1 VLKGSNGRRSA
12 IAACAKR
19 RSAARLQRSSS
30 LKISVGRAGE
40 PAYFQSSNLVRRGF
54 CRDCGTPLTYE
65 FEGSHIDIT
74 IASLDQPDLVAP
86 EIQLGLENRLSWCEG
101 LADLPTRTEEAE
113 AAAQDVFSNIR
124 NHQHPDR
131 DTDAWPE
138 TTR

>member
-1 VLKGSNGRRSA
+1 
-12 IAACAKR
+12 
-19 RSAARLQRSSS
+19 LQRSSS
-30 LKISVGRAGE
+30 LKISVGRGE

-101 LADLPTRTEEAE
+101 LAVLPTRTEEAE